1 MKWFMVQR
9 KTVHQG
15 DVNIGSVGSNTGVIM
30 GNLNY
35 TGSNGVSI
43 VGSSIAK

>member
-1 MKWFMVQR
+1 MWFVVQR
-9 KTVHQG
+9 NTVHQG
-15 DVNIGSVGSNTGVIM
+15 DVRIGSVGSNTGVIM

-43 VGSSIAK
+43 VGSSMTKW